1 MRLEDDEPETDDG
14 DDAPRPPTP
23 KEGDSGVRGFKL
35 LEKTRTLMLG
45 ATVDGES
52 VKRLAEGLIILE
64 AMDPDAPVNLIIN
77 SYGGHESTAFAAYDL
92 IRYVRPP
99 VRCIATGVAGG
110 VAALVYCAAPKE
122 RRFATP
128 STAFLLH
135 QPFSGSFGAA
145 SDIELAAAELAKVR
159 HRVLNVLSEA
169 CGQSVERLERDTR
182 RKLTLD
188 TEEARAY
195 GLVGKIITS
204 RSELV

>member
-1 MRLEDDEPETDDG
+1 MQLEEDEPETDDG
-14 DDAPRPPTP
+14 DDAPKPAAPREA
-23 KEGDSGVRGFKL
+23 EGGVRGYKL

-77 SYGGHESTAFAAYDL
+77 SYGGHESSAFAAYDL
-92 IRYVRPP
+92 IRFVRPP
-99 VRCIATGVAGG
+99 IRCIATGVAGG
-110 VAALVYCAAPKE
+110 VAALVYCAVPKE

-135 QPFSGSFGAA
+135 QPFSGSLGSA

-159 HRVLNVLSEA
+159 RRVLEALSSA
-169 CGQSVERLERDTR
+169 CGQSVDRIERDTR

-188 TEEARAY
+188 TEEAHAY
-195 GLVGKIITS
+195 GLVGKIITG
-204 RSELV
+204 RAELV